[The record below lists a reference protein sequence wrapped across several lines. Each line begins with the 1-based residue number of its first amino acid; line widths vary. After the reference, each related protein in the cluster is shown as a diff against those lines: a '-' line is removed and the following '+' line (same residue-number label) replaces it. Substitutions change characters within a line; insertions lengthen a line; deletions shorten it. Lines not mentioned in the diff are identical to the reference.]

1 VQAARWFVLRRRAA
15 AAAVAFCALTLAV
28 LAVPVRASVPTAAMP
43 NPSYPHLLYAPNFSS
58 NVATVFDLQTYKVV
72 KYIDTQAAGPC
83 CAHVTPDG
91 KKVMIVGGFSPYVV
105 TTDVATLS
113 VIRKTRIGHAI
124 GDIGS
129 DIQSDGKMFWA
140 SDLPLGNVYGID
152 IATGAVKTTFKRIG
166 PHFFV
171 ARDGKTLY
179 AAHNNEIVAWS
190 TTTKQVLGTVPTNGG
205 TGPSMMMLRDN
216 KHLYVQGTD
225 IDVIDVSDPRH
236 MKNLMTIPV
245 GVTGWVG
252 QLTPDGS
259 QYWIPGT
266 DDGKVTIVDTR
277 KNAVIKK
284 IDVGAYGGGIDISRD
299 GRAYVAVS
307 DRPLGPV
314 KNTALAF
321 SYLGVVPGA
330 ALGVPSTTYRPGI
343 DPPGEIYVY
352 DTRTYKRIATPPM
365 KMPSISFVLDV
376 VENPP
381 ATATRATP
389 ERPTTIQRR
398 SATPSR
404 SLASTGL
411 GPLPLIGT
419 LLLAAAAVVCFRR
432 GRGANDTT
440 VM

>member
-1 VQAARWFVLRRRAA
+1 MRIIGRGMRRWPALVGL
-15 AAAVAFCALTLAV
+15 VVGLLTLGT
-28 LAVPVRASVPTAAMP
+28 LAAPARGGLPQVVT

-58 NVATVFDLQTYKVV
+58 NVVSVFDLQTYKLV
-72 KYIDTQAAGPC
+72 KHIDVQAAGPC

-91 KKVMIVGGFSPYVV
+91 KKVMIVGGFSPYVI
-105 TTDVATLS
+105 TTDVAHRS
-113 VIRKTRIGHAI
+113 VVRKTRIGKTI

-129 DIQSDGKMFWA
+129 DIQRDGKMFWA

-152 IATGAVKTTFKRIG
+152 VATGAVKTTFKQIG

-179 AAHNNEIVAWS
+179 AVHDDQLVAWS
-190 TTTKQVLGTVPTNGG
+190 TTTKKVIGTVPSDGG
-205 TGPSMMMLRDN
+205 VGPSMMMLRDN
-216 KHLYVQGTD
+216 KHLYIQASD
-225 IDVIDVSDPRH
+225 IEVFDVSDPAH
-236 MKNLMTIPV
+236 MKEVRTIPV

-266 DDGKVTIVDTR
+266 DDGKVTVVDTR
-277 KNAVIKK
+277 THKVIKE

-299 GRAYVAVS
+299 GRAYIAVS

-314 KNTALAF
+314 PNTALGF

-352 DTRTYKRIATPPM
+352 DTRTFKRIATPPM

-381 ATATRATP
+381 ASSTVGTP
-389 ERPTTIQRR
+389 EKHTTVQHRPTTPTRR
-398 SATPSR
+398 
-404 SLASTGL
+404 LASTGAA
-411 GPLPLIGT
+411 PWSVIGSV
-419 LLLAAAAVVCFRR
+419 LLVTAAAVRYRR
-432 GRGANDTT
+432 RLA
-440 VM
+440 